1 MKNDRKRSYK
11 QIENDSDL
19 IKAKNNHLLKAKQE
33 LEQSIED
40 LNLELK
46 WYKDKDNA
54 EIDHK
59 RKLEQLQSDGYL
71 DDNFNP
77 KME

>member
-19 IKAKNNHLLKAKQE
+19 IQAKDNRLLKAKQE
-33 LEQSIED
+33 LEQSIDD

-46 WYKDKDNA
+46 WYKDKVNA

-59 RKLEQLQSDGYL
+59 RKLDQLQSDGYL
-71 DDNFNP
+71 DENFNP